1 MSSRRCYLWSLP
13 WVLAVAGLPVP
24 MIGSGFIGWPSVV
37 GWLVLLALIWWVRP
51 LGGASRAARLGTGVL
66 VIGLLALLGTLGG
79 FYLVPAVIAW
89 IVLVAS
95 ERRPNTVGATLGG

>member
-1 MSSRRCYLWSLP
+1 MSSGRRYLWSLP
-13 WVLAVAGLPVP
+13 WVLALTGLAIP
-24 MIGSGFIGWPSVV
+24 MIGSGFIGWPFVV
-37 GWLVLLALIWWVRP
+37 GWLALLLLVWWVRP

-95 ERRPNTVGATLGG
+95 ERSPNTVGETLGG